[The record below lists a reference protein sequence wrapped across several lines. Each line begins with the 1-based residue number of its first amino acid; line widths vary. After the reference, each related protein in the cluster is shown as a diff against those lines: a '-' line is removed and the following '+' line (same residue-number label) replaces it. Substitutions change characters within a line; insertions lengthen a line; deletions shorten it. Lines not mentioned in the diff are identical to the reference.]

1 MKAISVAPRN
11 ASQPNYVHELPD
23 FDGRSE
29 EWIAFRTVYEDTAPL
44 FTDAQNMA
52 RLRRSIKGTARE
64 AIKSLLYSECPPEE
78 VIEALRRRFG
88 RPEALILMELE
99 KVKNLPRINENA
111 RDICVFASRVNNTVA
126 TIRGL
131 RRPQYLHSPEMVRII
146 VSKMPAVLQYRWYDF
161 AADAE
166 DQDSDLV
173 HLMKFLNREADRCG
187 PYATQETT
195 QQPRQPPRRQ
205 FTNTTSEQIEEKKTC
220 PHCQYEHHLF
230 ECRKFLQL
238 PMKERWDVA
247 KKSKMCFKCLQG
259 RHRKE
264 TCRRPPCKTCKRWHH
279 FVLHEECWDNPK
291 PEEKKEIAN
300 NVMLPVNTART
311 AKAYL
316 KMVPVELYG
325 PKGAAR
331 ILALLDEGSTVTLL
345 DSTVARQIGLN
356 GPVEALT
363 LETVGGKTISKQDS
377 MKINIRLKGMH
388 QTKKRTITGARTI
401 DDINL
406 TPQRLEIRRIEEC
419 AHLKPMSKQ
428 LYYEEESP
436 KLLIGQDN
444 WELIVSRATRK
455 GKRGQPV
462 ASLTY
467 LGWVLHGS
475 DGAASRP
482 VNFVTCAHVSSIE
495 EDLEKVIKEHFAVE
509 SLGIQP
515 RRPTTDI
522 EERALAILEETTK
535 RLDNGRFET
544 GLLWRNKEGKMPD
557 NYKQAENRLRNIEKK
572 LDGDPALKQE
582 YESQVKNLLDSGYAE
597 EVQHESTS
605 TKKWYLPHFA
615 VTHPTKKKIRLVFD
629 AAAKCQG
636 KSLNDE
642 LLPGPDLLQSLFGV
656 LLRFRQKP
664 IAVVADIKE
673 MFLQVKIREEDR
685 DSLRFLWRGSQRS
698 GTPKEYRM
706 TSVIFGAAC
715 SPSAAIFVKNKNAT
729 EHQDEYPEA
738 ARAIERNH
746 YMDDYLHSFGTQQE
760 AVKIASQVDLV
771 HKKAGF
777 QLRGW
782 ASNNEEVLKKLTPE
796 GNSNEIELGTKEEK
810 TLGLRWFTGG
820 DEIGF
825 RTCLRNVHEEVVKQ
839 VRTPTKREV
848 TSAVMSTFDPLG
860 LASPVLIQGKKLI
873 QSIWRSGVGWDDH
886 ITEEDNKIWTDYL
899 GSLQLLKDLRVP
911 RCVAQSNTEGELH
924 IFVDASEE
932 AYACAIYLRQRDEEG
947 GHRVSLLAG
956 KARVTPLKPVSIP
969 RLELQAALLGSRMAR
984 SIEEELDIKIAKKTY
999 WSDSSTVLSWIKSD
1013 PRTFK
1018 PFVAHRLAEIEDTT
1032 KPQEWRWVPT
1042 AQNPADDATRDVP
1055 KDFGSGHRWFNG
1067 PSFLAQ
1073 EEEDWPKPRTFKA
1086 ESTGEEKERS
1096 TVGATKPVDRY
1107 PTPNPVKFSSWTRL
1121 VRATA
1126 RVLQFVDLCRKK
1138 THAVNMSRK
1147 SERQDP
1153 TWKRNKK
1160 KAKVAMKPVNKNTQE
1175 RRFIPLEPDRIKEA
1189 EKILLRR
1196 SQEESFQDEVR
1207 CVKKMKPFEKNS
1219 RLKKLDVVMEDGL
1232 LRLRGRIDA
1241 ARHTRQDKK
1250 PVVLDSKHHITR
1262 LLIAYYHEVFNH
1274 GNHATVINELRQ
1286 RYWILGLRSAVRA
1299 TVHRC
1304 QWCKVYRGTPRLQPM
1319 GNLPLERLRHG
1330 EPPFTCTAV
1339 DYFGPM
1345 SITVGRRHEKR
1356 WGALFTC
1363 LTTRA
1368 VHVELAASLSTDSM
1382 ILALRR
1388 MAARRGMPKT
1398 IFSDNGTNFVGA
1410 NKELQ
1415 EALASLNKEDLITT
1429 AERMSI
1435 RWKFIPPGAPNMGGA
1450 WERLVRSIKTAL
1462 AVTLKE
1468 RHPKEEVLHT
1478 LLLEAEHLVNSRP
1491 LIEADEDNEEGA
1503 LTPNHFLIGRS
1514 CGTRMGTFTD
1524 EDLTGRRTWR
1534 TAQRLADHF
1543 WSRWV
1548 KEYLPTLIPRRVDA
1562 RAATRDLQCGD
1573 TVLIVDS
1580 TLPRGAW
1587 PRGEVVRT
1595 FPGPDGRTR
1604 VLEVRTTGG
1613 VLKRP
1618 SSKLVLLVPARR
1630 DEEQAVDD
1638 TGGGASTS
1646 EPDCGEAVVTSS
1658 HEHGVAGPGVGAT
1671 HEGEDVGD

>member
-1 MKAISVAPRN
+1 MPITRSQRGTSPPNQSTAPRATESAQGTTDSSGTSGTVTEGTLTTYESRVTSGTLATVPAAPGAPTAATAGTRKTRSVKSTKRREMEAKLELARRQLEEAKAAAELAKAQWELVQVENEESEVEGEDWSHNANIHTWVQSTVERMSGEGHQGEVSGEGHRLGASGEGRASQPPVTIVKPEDQAEPSSNGTKELAEAIMKAISVAPRN

-99 KVKNLPRINENA
+99 KY
-111 RDICVFASRVNNTVA
+111 
-126 TIRGL
+126 
-131 RRPQYLHSPEMVRII
+131 Q
-146 VSKMPAVLQYRWYDF
+146 Q
-161 AADAE
+161 
-166 DQDSDLV
+166 
-173 HLMKFLNREADRCG
+173 KFLNRETDRCG

-205 FTNTTSEQIEEKKTC
+205 FTNTTSEQVEKKKTC

-247 KKSKMCFKCLQG
+247 TKSKMCFKCLQG

-279 FVLHEECWDNPK
+279 FVLHEQRWDHPK

-345 DSTVARQIGLN
+345 DSAVARQIGLK

-377 MKINIRLKGMH
+377 MKVNVRLKGMH
-388 QTKKRTITGARTI
+388 QIKKRTISGARTI
-401 DDINL
+401 DDLNL
-406 TPQRLEIRRIEEC
+406 TPQKLEIRRIEEC

-482 VNFVTCAHVSSIE
+482 VNFVTCAHVSSKE

-522 EERALAILEETTK
+522 EERALAFLEETTK

-544 GLLWRNKEGKMPD
+544 GLLWKNKEGKMPD

-572 LDGDPALKQE
+572 LDGDPAVKQE
-582 YESQVKNLLDSGYAE
+582 YESRVKNLDS
-597 EVQHESTS
+597 
-605 TKKWYLPHFA
+605 
-615 VTHPTKKKIRLVFD
+615 
-629 AAAKCQG
+629 
-636 KSLNDE
+636 N
-642 LLPGPDLLQSLFGV
+642 
-656 LLRFRQKP
+656 
-664 IAVVADIKE
+664 
-673 MFLQVKIREEDR
+673 
-685 DSLRFLWRGSQRS
+685 
-698 GTPKEYRM
+698 
-706 TSVIFGAAC
+706 
-715 SPSAAIFVKNKNAT
+715 
-729 EHQDEYPEA
+729 
-738 ARAIERNH
+738 
-746 YMDDYLHSFGTQQE
+746 
-760 AVKIASQVDLV
+760 
-771 HKKAGF
+771 
-777 QLRGW
+777 
-782 ASNNEEVLKKLTPE
+782 
-796 GNSNEIELGTKEEK
+796 
-810 TLGLRWFTGG
+810 
-820 DEIGF
+820 
-825 RTCLRNVHEEVVKQ
+825 
-839 VRTPTKREV
+839 
-848 TSAVMSTFDPLG
+848 
-860 LASPVLIQGKKLI
+860 
-873 QSIWRSGVGWDDH
+873 
-886 ITEEDNKIWTDYL
+886 
-899 GSLQLLKDLRVP
+899 
-911 RCVAQSNTEGELH
+911 
-924 IFVDASEE
+924 
-932 AYACAIYLRQRDEEG
+932 
-947 GHRVSLLAG
+947 
-956 KARVTPLKPVSIP
+956 
-969 RLELQAALLGSRMAR
+969 
-984 SIEEELDIKIAKKTY
+984 
-999 WSDSSTVLSWIKSD
+999 
-1013 PRTFK
+1013 
-1018 PFVAHRLAEIEDTT
+1018 
-1032 KPQEWRWVPT
+1032 
-1042 AQNPADDATRDVP
+1042 DATRDVP
-1055 KDFGSGHRWFNG
+1055 KDFGNGHRWFNG

-1073 EEEDWPKPRTFKA
+1073 EEEDWPKPRNFKA
-1086 ESTGEEKERS
+1086 ELTGEEKKRS
-1096 TVGATKPVDRY
+1096 TVGATKPVDRH

-1138 THAVNMSRK
+1138 KHAVNVSRK
-1147 SERQDP
+1147 SERQDS

-1175 RRFIPLEPDRIKEA
+1175 RRFIPLEPDQIKEA

-1241 ARHTRQDKK
+1241 ARHTRQDKI

-1262 LLIAYYHEVFNH
+1262 LLIAYYHEEFNH

-1304 QWCKVYRGTPRLQPM
+1304 QWCKVYCGTPRLQPM

-1491 LIEADEDNEEGA
+1491 LNEADEDHEEGA

-1638 TGGGASTS
+1638 TGGGTSTS

-1658 HEHGVAGPGVGAT
+1658 NEHGVAGPGVGAT

>member
-1 MKAISVAPRN
+1 MPITRSQRGTSPPNQSTAPRATESAQGTTDSSGTSGTATEGTLTTYESRVTSGTLATAPGVPAAPTAATAGTRKTRSVKSTRRREMEAKLELARRQLEEAKAAAELAKAQWELIQVENEESEVEDEDWLHNANIHTWVQSTVERMSGEGHQGEVSGEGHRLGASGEGRAGQPPVTIVKPEDQAEPSSNGTKELAEAIMKAISVAPRN
-11 ASQPNYVHELPD
+11 TSQPNYVHELPD

-44 FTDAQNMA
+44 FTDVQNMA

-166 DQDSDLV
+166 DQDPDLV

-247 KKSKMCFKCLQG
+247 TKSKMCFKCLQG

-264 TCRRPPCKTCKRWHH
+264 TCRRPPSKTCKRWHH
-279 FVLHEECWDNPK
+279 FVLHEERWDHPK

-345 DSTVARQIGLN
+345 DSAVARQIGLK

-377 MKINIRLKGMH
+377 MKVNVRLKGMH
-388 QTKKRTITGARTI
+388 QTKKRTISGARAI

-419 AHLKPMSKQ
+419 AHLKPISKQ

-455 GKRGQPV
+455 GKRSQPV

-482 VNFVTCAHVSSIE
+482 VNFVTCAHVFSKE
-495 EDLEKVIKEHFAVE
+495 EDLEKIIKEHFAVE

-544 GLLWRNKEGKMPD
+544 DLLWRNKEGKMPD

-572 LDGDPALKQE
+572 LDRDPALKQV
-582 YESQVKNLLDSGYAE
+582 YESRVKNLDS
-597 EVQHESTS
+597 
-605 TKKWYLPHFA
+605 
-615 VTHPTKKKIRLVFD
+615 
-629 AAAKCQG
+629 
-636 KSLNDE
+636 N
-642 LLPGPDLLQSLFGV
+642 
-656 LLRFRQKP
+656 
-664 IAVVADIKE
+664 
-673 MFLQVKIREEDR
+673 
-685 DSLRFLWRGSQRS
+685 
-698 GTPKEYRM
+698 
-706 TSVIFGAAC
+706 
-715 SPSAAIFVKNKNAT
+715 
-729 EHQDEYPEA
+729 
-738 ARAIERNH
+738 
-746 YMDDYLHSFGTQQE
+746 
-760 AVKIASQVDLV
+760 
-771 HKKAGF
+771 
-777 QLRGW
+777 
-782 ASNNEEVLKKLTPE
+782 
-796 GNSNEIELGTKEEK
+796 
-810 TLGLRWFTGG
+810 
-820 DEIGF
+820 
-825 RTCLRNVHEEVVKQ
+825 
-839 VRTPTKREV
+839 
-848 TSAVMSTFDPLG
+848 
-860 LASPVLIQGKKLI
+860 
-873 QSIWRSGVGWDDH
+873 
-886 ITEEDNKIWTDYL
+886 
-899 GSLQLLKDLRVP
+899 
-911 RCVAQSNTEGELH
+911 
-924 IFVDASEE
+924 
-932 AYACAIYLRQRDEEG
+932 
-947 GHRVSLLAG
+947 
-956 KARVTPLKPVSIP
+956 
-969 RLELQAALLGSRMAR
+969 
-984 SIEEELDIKIAKKTY
+984 
-999 WSDSSTVLSWIKSD
+999 
-1013 PRTFK
+1013 
-1018 PFVAHRLAEIEDTT
+1018 
-1032 KPQEWRWVPT
+1032 
-1042 AQNPADDATRDVP
+1042 DATRDVP

-1073 EEEDWPKPRTFKA
+1073 EEEYWPESRTVKA
-1086 ESTGEEKERS
+1086 EHTGEEKERS
-1096 TVGATKPVDRY
+1096 TVGATKPVDRH

-1138 THAVNMSRK
+1138 KHAVNVSRK
-1147 SERQDP
+1147 SERQYP

-1175 RRFIPLEPDRIKEA
+1175 RRFIPLEPDQIREA

-1262 LLIAYYHEVFNH
+1262 LLIAYYHEEFNH

-1345 SITVGRRHEKR
+1345 SITVGRRREKR
-1356 WGALFTC
+1356 WGVLFTC

-1514 CGTRMGTFTD
+1514 CGTRLGTFTD

-1562 RAATRDLQCGD
+1562 RAATRDLQSGD

-1613 VLKRP
+1613 VLRRP
-1618 SSKLVLLVPARR
+1618 SSKLVLLVPARQVDVD
-1630 DEEQAVDD
+1630 DEKVDD

>member
-1 MKAISVAPRN
+1 MPITRSQRGTSPPNQSTAPRATESAQGTTDSSGTSGTVSEGTLTTYESRVTSGTLAPVPAAPGVPAAPTAATAGTRKTRSVKSTKRREMEAKLELAHRQLEEAKAAAELAKAQWELVQVENEESEVEDEDWSHNANIHTWVQSTVDRMSGAGHQGEVSGEGHRLGASGEGRASQPPVTIVKPEDQAEPSSNGTKELAEAIMKAISVAPRN

-44 FTDAQNMA
+44 FTDVQNMS

-88 RPEALILMELE
+88 RPEALILKELE

-131 RRPQYLHSPEMVRII
+131 RRTQYLHSPEMVRII

-161 AADAE
+161 AADTE
-166 DQDSDLV
+166 DQDPDLV

-195 QQPRQPPRRQ
+195 QQPRQPPKRQ

-247 KKSKMCFKCLQG
+247 TKSKMCFKCLQG

-279 FVLHEECWDNPK
+279 FVLHEERWDHPK
-291 PEEKKEIAN
+291 AEEKKEIAN

-345 DSTVARQIGLN
+345 DSAVARQIGLK

-363 LETVGGKTISKQDS
+363 LETVGGKTISKEDS
-377 MKINIRLKGMH
+377 MKVNVRVKGMH
-388 QTKKRTITGARTI
+388 QTKKRTISGARTI
-401 DDINL
+401 DEINL

-455 GKRGQPV
+455 GKRSQPV

-482 VNFVTCAHVSSIE
+482 VNFVTCAHVSSKE
-495 EDLEKVIKEHFAVE
+495 ENLEKVIKEHVAVE

-544 GLLWRNKEGKMPD
+544 GLLWKNKEGKMPD
-557 NYKQAENRLRNIEKK
+557 NYKQAENRFRNIEKK
-572 LDGDPALKQE
+572 LDPALKQD
-582 YESQVKNLLDSGYAE
+582 YESRVKNL
-597 EVQHESTS
+597 
-605 TKKWYLPHFA
+605 
-615 VTHPTKKKIRLVFD
+615 
-629 AAAKCQG
+629 
-636 KSLNDE
+636 
-642 LLPGPDLLQSLFGV
+642 
-656 LLRFRQKP
+656 
-664 IAVVADIKE
+664 
-673 MFLQVKIREEDR
+673 
-685 DSLRFLWRGSQRS
+685 
-698 GTPKEYRM
+698 
-706 TSVIFGAAC
+706 
-715 SPSAAIFVKNKNAT
+715 
-729 EHQDEYPEA
+729 
-738 ARAIERNH
+738 
-746 YMDDYLHSFGTQQE
+746 HS
-760 AVKIASQVDLV
+760 
-771 HKKAGF
+771 
-777 QLRGW
+777 
-782 ASNNEEVLKKLTPE
+782 N
-796 GNSNEIELGTKEEK
+796 
-810 TLGLRWFTGG
+810 
-820 DEIGF
+820 
-825 RTCLRNVHEEVVKQ
+825 
-839 VRTPTKREV
+839 
-848 TSAVMSTFDPLG
+848 
-860 LASPVLIQGKKLI
+860 
-873 QSIWRSGVGWDDH
+873 
-886 ITEEDNKIWTDYL
+886 
-899 GSLQLLKDLRVP
+899 
-911 RCVAQSNTEGELH
+911 
-924 IFVDASEE
+924 
-932 AYACAIYLRQRDEEG
+932 
-947 GHRVSLLAG
+947 
-956 KARVTPLKPVSIP
+956 
-969 RLELQAALLGSRMAR
+969 
-984 SIEEELDIKIAKKTY
+984 
-999 WSDSSTVLSWIKSD
+999 
-1013 PRTFK
+1013 
-1018 PFVAHRLAEIEDTT
+1018 
-1032 KPQEWRWVPT
+1032 
-1042 AQNPADDATRDVP
+1042 DATRDVP

-1086 ESTGEEKERS
+1086 EPTGEEKERS
-1096 TVGATKPVDRY
+1096 TVGATKPVDRH

-1138 THAVNMSRK
+1138 KHAVNVSRK

-1175 RRFIPLEPDRIKEA
+1175 RRFIPLEPDQIKEA

-1382 ILALRR
+1382 IQALRR

-1491 LIEADEDNEEGA
+1491 LIEADEDNEESA

-1514 CGTRMGTFTD
+1514 CGTRLGTFTD

-1562 RAATRDLQCGD
+1562 RAARKDLQCGD

-1604 VLEVRTTGG
+1604 VLEVRTTWG

-1630 DEEQAVDD
+1630 NEEQAVDD

>member
-23 FDGRSE
+23 FDGKSE

-44 FTDAQNMA
+44 FTEAQNMA

-64 AIKSLLYSECPPEE
+64 AIKSLLYSECPPEK

-166 DQDSDLV
+166 DQDPDLV

-205 FTNTTSEQIEEKKTC
+205 FTNTTSEQVEEKKTC

-247 KKSKMCFKCLQG
+247 TKSKMCFKCLQG

-279 FVLHEECWDNPK
+279 FVLHEELWDHPK

-345 DSTVARQIGLN
+345 DSAVARQIGLK

-363 LETVGGKTISKQDS
+363 LETVGGKTISKEDS
-377 MKINIRLKGMH
+377 MKVNVRLKGMH
-388 QTKKRTITGARTI
+388 QTKKRTISGARTI

-475 DGAASRP
+475 DGGASRP
-482 VNFVTCAHVSSIE
+482 VNFVTCAHVSSKE
-495 EDLEKVIKEHFAVE
+495 ENLEKVIKEHFAVE

-544 GLLWRNKEGKMPD
+544 GLLWRNKEAKMPD

-572 LDGDPALKQE
+572 LNGDPALKQD
-582 YESQVKNLLDSGYAE
+582 YESRVKNLDS
-597 EVQHESTS
+597 
-605 TKKWYLPHFA
+605 
-615 VTHPTKKKIRLVFD
+615 
-629 AAAKCQG
+629 
-636 KSLNDE
+636 N
-642 LLPGPDLLQSLFGV
+642 
-656 LLRFRQKP
+656 
-664 IAVVADIKE
+664 
-673 MFLQVKIREEDR
+673 
-685 DSLRFLWRGSQRS
+685 
-698 GTPKEYRM
+698 
-706 TSVIFGAAC
+706 
-715 SPSAAIFVKNKNAT
+715 
-729 EHQDEYPEA
+729 
-738 ARAIERNH
+738 
-746 YMDDYLHSFGTQQE
+746 
-760 AVKIASQVDLV
+760 
-771 HKKAGF
+771 
-777 QLRGW
+777 
-782 ASNNEEVLKKLTPE
+782 
-796 GNSNEIELGTKEEK
+796 
-810 TLGLRWFTGG
+810 
-820 DEIGF
+820 
-825 RTCLRNVHEEVVKQ
+825 
-839 VRTPTKREV
+839 
-848 TSAVMSTFDPLG
+848 
-860 LASPVLIQGKKLI
+860 
-873 QSIWRSGVGWDDH
+873 
-886 ITEEDNKIWTDYL
+886 
-899 GSLQLLKDLRVP
+899 
-911 RCVAQSNTEGELH
+911 
-924 IFVDASEE
+924 
-932 AYACAIYLRQRDEEG
+932 
-947 GHRVSLLAG
+947 
-956 KARVTPLKPVSIP
+956 
-969 RLELQAALLGSRMAR
+969 
-984 SIEEELDIKIAKKTY
+984 
-999 WSDSSTVLSWIKSD
+999 
-1013 PRTFK
+1013 
-1018 PFVAHRLAEIEDTT
+1018 
-1032 KPQEWRWVPT
+1032 
-1042 AQNPADDATRDVP
+1042 DATRDVP

-1073 EEEDWPKPRTFKA
+1073 KEGYWPKPRTVKA
-1086 ESTGEEKERS
+1086 EHTGEEKERS
-1096 TVGATKPVDRY
+1096 TVGATKPVDRH

-1138 THAVNMSRK
+1138 NHAVNVSRK

-1175 RRFIPLEPDRIKEA
+1175 RRFIPLEPDQIREA

-1207 CVKKMKPFEKNS
+1207 CVKKMKPLEKNS

-1262 LLIAYYHEVFNH
+1262 LLIAYYHEEFNH

-1304 QWCKVYRGTPRLQPM
+1304 QWCKVYRGTPPLQPM

-1398 IFSDNGTNFVGA
+1398 IFSDNDTNFVGA

-1514 CGTRMGTFTD
+1514 CGTRLGTFTD

-1562 RAATRDLQCGD
+1562 RAARRDLQCGD

-1658 HEHGVAGPGVGAT
+1658 YEHGVAGPGVGAT